1 MSEYGWTVVGAGPAG
16 IAAVGKLLDRGV
28 PSGSIAWIDPEFAA
42 GDFGTKW
49 RAVHS
54 NTSVKLFINYLT
66 DAQSFRFAHAPH
78 FALNDLAPTDTCLL
92 GDVAD
97 PLVWITGQLREQ
109 VSALRTT
116 ATGLSLHGGRWTV
129 ETEMGGI
136 TSKNVILAVGSVPKN
151 LDYPWLNEIPLEA
164 ALNPEKL
171 AALPLEGATVA
182 VFGASHSSMI
192 ALPNLLAGPA
202 AKVIN
207 FYRGPLRYAV
217 DMGDWTL
224 FDDTGLKGEAA
235 RWARENIDG
244 VLPARL
250 QRCLVD
256 SREFPEL
263 LQSCDYAVYTVGFSP
278 RPVPAAPQW
287 GKLEYNPANG
297 IIAPGLFGVGIAF
310 PEYRID
316 PMGFGEHRVGLQKF
330 MDRLN
335 KVLPLWLKYGS

>member
-1 MSEYGWTVVGAGPAG
+1 MNEYGWTVVGAGPAG
-16 IAAVGKLLDRGV
+16 IAAVGKLLDHGV
-28 PSGSIAWIDPEFAA
+28 PPGSIAWVDPEFAA
-42 GDFGTKW
+42 GDLGAKW
-49 RAVHS
+49 RAVPS

-66 DAQSFRFAHAPH
+66 GADSFRFAHAPH
-78 FALNDLAPTDTCLL
+78 FALNDRAPSDTCLL

-97 PLVWITGQLREQ
+97 PLVWITGQLCTQ

-116 ATGLSLHGGRWTV
+116 ATGLSLQGGRWTV
-129 ETEMGGI
+129 QTELGEI
-136 TSKNVILAVGSVPKN
+136 ASKNVILAVGSTPKT
-151 LDYPWLNEIPLEA
+151 LDYPWLNEIPIDV
-164 ALNPEKL
+164 ALNPAKL
-171 AALPLEGATVA
+171 AEQPLEGATVA
-182 VFGASHSSMI
+182 VFGSSHSSMI

-224 FDDTGLKGEAA
+224 FDDMGLKGAAA
-235 RWARENIDG
+235 RWARENVDG
-244 VLPARL
+244 VPPARL

-256 SREFPEL
+256 GPEFPEL

-278 RPVPAAPQW
+278 RAIPATPQW
-287 GKLEYNPANG
+287 GRLECNAANG
-297 IIAPGLFGVGIAF
+297 IIAPGLFGLGIAF

-316 PMGFGEHRVGLQKF
+316 PMGFGEYRVGLQKF

-335 KVLPLWLKYGS
+335 KALPLWMKYGS

>member
-1 MSEYGWTVVGAGPAG
+1 MSEYGWTVVGAGPGG
-16 IAAVGKLLDRGV
+16 IAAVGKLLDHGV
-28 PSGSIAWIDPEFAA
+28 PPGSIAWIDPSFSA
-42 GDFGTKW
+42 GDLGAKW
-49 RAVHS
+49 RAVPS
-54 NTSVKLFINYLT
+54 NTSVKLFIGYLT
-66 DAQSFRFAHAPH
+66 GAASFRFAHAPH
-78 FALNDLAPTDTCLL
+78 FALNDFAPTDTCLL

-97 PLVWITGQLREQ
+97 PLVWITGQLCAQ

-129 ETEMGGI
+129 QTEQGDI
-136 TSKNVILAVGSVPKN
+136 TSKNVILAVGSAAKK
-151 LDYPWLNEIPLEA
+151 LDYPWLNEIPIEA

-171 AALPLEGATVA
+171 AEQPLEGATVA
-182 VFGASHSSMI
+182 VFGSSHSSMI
-192 ALPNLLAGPA
+192 ALPNLLAGSA

-224 FDDTGLKGEAA
+224 FDDVGLKGEAA

-244 VLPARL
+244 VLPDRL
-250 QRCLVD
+250 ERCSVD
-256 SREFPEL
+256 GAHFQEM

-278 RPVPAAPQW
+278 RSLPATPQW
-287 GKLEYNPANG
+287 GQLECNAANG

-316 PMGFGEHRVGLQKF
+316 PMGFGEYRVGLQKF
-330 MDRLN
+330 MERLN
-335 KVLPLWLKYGS
+335 KTLPLWLKYGS